1 MITVYNFIQAS
12 DNMILRTASLR
23 RHWDGD
29 DWGSYGEIALFQVG
43 DFLSVRQNDGYDMF

>member
-1 MITVYNFIQAS
+1 MITVYNFIEAS

-23 RHWDGD
+23 RHWDGY
-29 DWGSYGEIALFQVG
+29 DWDSYSEIALFQVV